1 MKISKRIIRFVVYL
15 IIVIATVGVGL
26 LSRSGLVSS
35 DTLFVKYGGDVLWA
49 AMVYWGAAVLFFN
62 RTYRA
67 PFLFALLFSFG
78 IEFSQFSHATWLMDM
93 RSTRLGALILG
104 HGFLFSDLICYTVG
118 ITIALF
124 VDYHLVRRFTSGIKL
139 FSEDLPKPA

>member
-1 MKISKRIIRFVVYL
+1 MKISKRIVRFVAYL
-15 IIVIATVGVGL
+15 LIVIATVGLGL
-26 LSRSGLVSS
+26 WSRSGVSS
-35 DTLFVKYGGDVLWA
+35 ETLFGKYGGDVLWA

-78 IEFSQFSHATWLMDM
+78 IEFSQFSHAAWLMNL
-93 RSTRLGALILG
+93 RATRLGALVLG
-104 HGFLFSDLICYTVG
+104 HGFLFSDLICYSVG

-124 VDYHLVRRFTSGIKL
+124 VDYHVVRRYTSEIKSQTVL
-139 FSEDLPKPA
+139 EQNIS